1 MQLFVGT
8 SGYSYKEW
16 KGSFYPVKLPAAE
29 MLAYYATKFAAV
41 ELNNTFYRMPSASVL
56 EGNAAQ
62 VPENFQFSIKAPQ
75 TITHRKRL
83 NGVEGDVEFLV
94 GAVKAFQKKQGPI
107 LFGLP
112 PNFKKNI
119 ERLEGLLKL
128 LGGKTQATFEFRHE
142 SWFDDEVYD
151 SLRRHSCPLCIAD
164 TEEMPDPSVVS
175 TADWGYLRL
184 RRDNY
189 TVPQLRKW
197 VKAIAAQ
204 DWKSA
209 YVFFKHEDTGTGPK
223 FATKFLELA
232 REAGISPPT

>member
-1 MQLFVGT
+1 
-8 SGYSYKEW
+8 
-16 KGSFYPVKLPAAE
+16 
-29 MLAYYATKFAAV
+29 
-41 ELNNTFYRMPSASVL
+41 
-56 EGNAAQ
+56 
-62 VPENFQFSIKAPQ
+62 
-75 TITHRKRL
+75 
-83 NGVEGDVEFLV
+83 
-94 GAVKAFQKKQGPI
+94 VKAFKKKQGPI

-119 ERLEGLLKL
+119 ERLDNLLTL
-128 LGGKTQATFEFRHE
+128 LGGKTQSTFEFRHE

-151 SLRRHSCPLCIAD
+151 CLRRHACPLCVAD

-184 RRDNY
+184 RRDDY

-204 DWKSA
+204 EWKEV

-232 REAGISPPT
+232 AESGISPPT